1 MKVEII
7 NIKQPKNMKPIPV
20 PNHFKRT
27 VRKCAF
33 DIKKNPGRG
42 CKSYKYVQFFQDWD
56 GEILETIYS
65 VKYDRPKKKSDLERI
80 RTQLVF
86 AGTPTRRWSSGNLL
100 YSRLSGY
107 FVLWDENE
115 GRSGF
120 IKYYGYDPKIYEC
133 ADSDWHPSLQAF
145 SDSNPL
151 EKEEMILSLRN
162 WPPYFDVYQMMH
174 DCCLGSIIEY
184 IKRFTDY
191 KDLELLQK
199 AGISY
204 LWDSNWIL
212 KAKPAQ
218 RKKILTYIKTNIEAI
233 RGRHPAVSFIQ
244 KAMRLGMTIEQYEW
258 HEVVQAVE
266 KTLCGIDGYFM
277 REEANEV
284 AKYIQKQNGGPIHYR
299 DYLDLSV
306 KMGRNINDRG
316 VLFPKDFCKQFDELK
331 RAYDIQQNKELEERI
346 KKSLEQLGVPM
357 TLKKKRFTVQVLDSY
372 EKLIDMG
379 NALHNCVGTCGY
391 GAQMADG
398 TIVILGV
405 YENGKP
411 VNCVELLVPG
421 KSKYGKPAANQY
433 KVLQNRGDHNQDSP
447 VQKEAE
453 SVVSA
458 YIVEANR
465 MWRQSHATA

>member
-7 NIKQPKNMKPIPV
+7 KNKLKGMRSIPIPH
-20 PNHFKRT
+20 NFKRIA
-27 VRKCAF
+27 RKCAY

-42 CKSYKYVQFFQDWD
+42 VKSYKYIQFFQDWD

-65 VKYDRPKKKSDLERI
+65 VKYDRPKKKSDIERI

-86 AGTPTRRWSSGNLL
+86 AGTPTRKWSSGNLL

-107 FVLWDENE
+107 FVLWDEDE
-115 GRSGF
+115 GRSGMLR
-120 IKYYGYDPKIYEC
+120 YYGFDPVIYEV
-133 ADSDWHPSLQAF
+133 
-145 SDSNPL
+145 SDSEWRPSVPVFDGRDPL
-151 EKEEMILSLRN
+151 ENEEMIYSLRN
-162 WPPYFDVYQMMH
+162 LPPYLDICQMTQ
-174 DCCLGSIIEY
+174 DCGLNNILAY
-184 IKRFTDY
+184 VRRFIDH

-212 KAKPAQ
+212 NAKPKQ
-218 RKKILTYIKTNIEAI
+218 RKKILSYIRANLEAI
-233 RGRHPAVSFIQ
+233 RGRHPAANFVR

-306 KMGRNINDRG
+306 TMGRNVNDRG
-316 VLFPKDFCKQFDELK
+316 VRFPKDFCKQFDELK
-331 RAYDIQQNKELEERI
+331 KAYDIQQNKELEEKIR
-346 KKSLEQLGVPM
+346 KSLEQLGVPM

-391 GAQMADG
+391 GAEMADG

-405 YENGKP
+405 YENGRP

-421 KSKYGKPAANQY
+421 QSKYGRKTGSTFQ
-433 KVLQNRGDHNQDSP
+433 VLQNRGDHNQDSP

-458 YIVEANR
+458 YIVEANK
-465 MWRQSHATA
+465 MWRQSHAVA